1 MMESPNPKRAPADGR
16 HILATDLDGT
26 LIPLDD
32 DPQNRVDLQ
41 TLTAQIE
48 CRGIT
53 LIYITGRH
61 LAYAVQAIEDHELPL
76 PNWLI
81 CDVGTSIFRR
91 EPSGRF
97 DLVAA
102 YQLHQDRIVASL
114 PIDALREQLLASSD
128 GLRLQEQEKQGRFKL
143 SFYTDAGRLDELV
156 ARIQQELK
164 KSRAPYTI
172 VPSIDPFNDDGLIDV
187 LPATVSKAYALE
199 WLVQHMGSSREAVV
213 FAGDSGNDLAAL
225 TAGYRAVLV
234 GNADRLIAKQVSQV
248 HRESGWKNR
257 LYLARGQATSGV
269 LEGCRWYGLVE
280 PKR

>member
-1 MMESPNPKRAPADGR
+1 MESPNPERAPAGPR
-16 HILATDLDGT
+16 QILATDLDGT

-41 TLTAQIE
+41 TLTDQIE

-53 LIYITGRH
+53 LISITGRH

-91 EPSGRF
+91 KSSGRF
-97 DLVAA
+97 NLVAA

-114 PIDALREQLLASSD
+114 PIDALREQLDPID
-128 GLRLQEQEKQGRFKL
+128 GLRLQESEKQGRFKL
-143 SFYTDAGRLDELV
+143 SFYTDAGKLDELV
-156 ARIQQELK
+156 ARVQQELER
-164 KSRAPYTI
+164 SHAPYTI
-172 VPSIDPFNDDGLIDV
+172 VPSIDPFNGDGLIDV
-187 LPATVSKAYALE
+187 LPATVSKAHALE

-234 GNADRLIAKQVSQV
+234 GNADRLIAEQACQV
-248 HRESGWKNR
+248 HRESGWRNR

-269 LEGCRWYGLVE
+269 LEGCRWFGLVE
-280 PKR
+280 PKG